1 MKELKKTKLAL
12 QPLLPSFIFVIAL
25 VILALIREGENGGG
39 GDSLIGARRVNQAQL
54 KIKMRARQV

>member
-1 MKELKKTKLAL
+1 MKELKNTKLAL

-25 VILALIREGENGGG
+25 VILALIRERDKGGG
-39 GDSLIGARRVNQAQL
+39 SLIGVRRVNQAQL

>member
-1 MKELKKTKLAL
+1 MKELKNTKLAL

-25 VILALIREGENGGG
+25 VILALIRERDNGGG
-39 GDSLIGARRVNQAQL
+39 GSLIGVRRVNQAQL

>member
-25 VILALIREGENGGG
+25 VILALIRERDNGGG
-39 GDSLIGARRVNQAQL
+39 SLIGVRRVNQAQL